1 MKKVITLLLSLAL
14 LLSILPVSA
23 LATEWTEAPEFA
35 MTATREDDTITLKLY
50 PKTKFVFSSLGFNV
64 AYPDDKV
71 TLVENMDE
79 EDENYIVVLNKVSNT
94 KFPTMNITPG
104 NIAYAFAAATNTT
117 FAAEKPVLTVH
128 FTVNAGVGGKID
140 FAVTNLNAG
149 QTGDVSK
156 IYPSS
161 EFPTASVTIS
171 GGVTPPAHTCTLTK
185 VDAKAATCTED
196 GNIEYYQCS
205 DPTCGKLYKDAAGTQ
220 EITKADTVIKAGH
233 KYGDLIPEVSA
244 TCGKDGV
251 KAHYECSVCH
261 KNFDTNYAELTDLVI
276 PATGEH
282 IWDLVEKEV
291 EGATTHTK
299 ECKVCGMTEE
309 ETHDKWPGDEPIEW
323 TSNDDYH
330 WHKFA
335 CGTIM
340 DKAAHTWDAGV
351 ETTPATCTKAGEKTL
366 TCTECGH
373 EKIVTIPKADH
384 QYKWTNDETNHWQEC
399 TVCGDIIDKAEHT
412 YAPHKCEEAATCTKA
427 ECGYVKPAGQHT
439 WNDGVVTKE
448 ATCAEPGEKT
458 FTCKVC
464 SETKTEP
471 IKAPGHSL
479 TKVEAVAA
487 TCTEGGNNE
496 YYTCSVC
503 KKVFKADKTTET
515 TVTDE
520 TLAALGHSMTKIP
533 AKAATCTEPGNSEY
547 YTCGTCGKFF
557 SDEAGKTEIAK
568 DSWVIDALKHDFTG
582 AWVNTDAAGH
592 YHKCTRCDATD
603 TVIKHTY
610 SGKACTEADNCT
622 VCGYAKAPGVHA
634 WGTVDYQWSVSE
646 NNNMGCTATVKCTN
660 CEAVEADTA
669 IVGSNIITPAT
680 CTEAGMIRY
689 TATFSSELFAPQT
702 KEDPIPALGHTLTK
716 VEAKAATCTEVGN
729 REYYTCGTCGK
740 FFSDKDGKTEIAKDS
755 WVINALGHKLT
766 RTAAKAATCTEPG
779 NNEYYTCGTCGK
791 FFSDKDGK
799 NEIAKDSWVINAL
812 GHSMTKTDAKA
823 ATCTEPGNS
832 KYYTCGNCG
841 KFFSDADGKTEIVKD
856 SWVIK
861 ALDHDFTGA
870 WVNTDA
876 AGHYHKCSRCDATD
890 TVIKH
895 TYSGKPCDKA
905 DNCTVCGYVK
915 AAGVHAWGTAEYKW
929 GDDNKSC
936 TATVKCTN
944 CEAVETDAAAI
955 GINTTPATC
964 TVDGKTVYTATFSSE
979 LFTTK
984 TKEVTIDKLGHTYGA
999 PVWSWSEDGKT
1010 ATATFTCTREGCT
1023 AETTGH
1029 AQTVTA
1035 TVSGKQNVAPTCTD
1049 KGTTTYTAKVT
1060 FEKKDYADT
1069 KNVQDI
1075 KALGHKLTKTAAKAA
1090 TCEAAG
1096 NKEYYTCGTC
1106 GKFFSDK
1113 DGKNEIVKDSWV
1125 INAPGHTLTKTAA
1138 VTPTCAAGGNN
1149 EYWTCSVCHKV
1160 FKADKTTETT
1170 VAKETLAKNPAN
1182 HTGETE
1188 QRGAVAASCMT
1199 AGRKADTYCKG
1210 CGVRL
1215 SVGELIDPTGNHN
1228 YVNGVCTTCGNKQ
1241 PANGDTIKAAIE
1253 KVVADAK
1260 EAVEKVLDEAIKN
1273 ETDANTKKILEKLK
1287 SYVSGSSKL
1296 QAVYNVTMKKG
1307 EEGDTPLANG
1317 ETLADA
1323 QNVTIAISKETY
1335 NALKSGAKIV
1345 ESYLVDDTGN
1355 AQTREINATLNEVK
1369 DEGGKVTGYTVTFAA
1384 DRTAA
1389 YGLMTKT
1396 SSGGPSS
1403 GSGSSYTS
1411 GQSFT
1416 TDLPADSINRVTVN
1430 GKKLD
1435 SKYYTVSSNGS
1446 GSIVT
1451 LTDAYL
1457 ATLKAGK
1464 YTVKIENKTHVSTG
1478 TFTIKADGTLSSP
1491 KTADAGIALYAV
1503 MAVSSLM
1510 GTAVVSKKRRK
1521 A

>member
-1 MKKVITLLLSLAL
+1 MMKKILSKGISLLLTVAMVLSL
-14 LLSILPVSA
+14 VS
-23 LATEWTEAPEFA
+23 T
-35 MTATREDDTITLKLY
+35 
-50 PKTKFVFSSLGFNV
+50 S
-64 AYPDDKV
+64 
-71 TLVENMDE
+71 
-79 EDENYIVVLNKVSNT
+79 
-94 KFPTMNITPG
+94 
-104 NIAYAFAAATNTT
+104 AFAADFSKLKVTGGEVVLDGTN
-117 FAAEKPVLTVH
+117 PGTV
-128 FTVNAGVGGKID
+128 TVSWTG
-140 FAVTNLNAG
+140 
-149 QTGDVSK
+149 TGDYEIYGIEGIWSLKETGATDKLKLTEITSEILTFKGMNYVDVPSGKLMWTDDSFDDPGVIAAGKNLISATYSVAADTPAGTYTVTYQSINLIGDDAENDMTGGTVSFDITVK
-156 IYPSS
+156 TS
-161 EFPTASVTIS
+161 
-171 GGVTPPAHTCTLTK
+171 VTPPAHTCTLTK
-185 VDAKAATCTED
+185 VPAKAATCTED

-220 EITKADTVIKAGH
+220 EITNKEDTVIKAGH

-276 PATGEH
+276 PATGKH

-309 ETHDKWPGDEPIEW
+309 ETHDKWPGDYPIEW

-330 WHKFA
+330 WHQFA

-366 TCTECGH
+366 TCTVCGH

-399 TVCGDIIDKAEHT
+399 SVCHDIIDKAEHT
-412 YAPHKCEEAATCTKA
+412 YAPHKCEETATCTKA
-427 ECGYVKPAGQHT
+427 ECGYVKPAGQHSWDEGKVT
-439 WNDGVVTKE
+439 TPAACTTDGV
-448 ATCAEPGEKT
+448 KT

-471 IKAPGHSL
+471 IKASGHSL

-515 TVTDE
+515 TVADE
-520 TLAALGHSMTKIP
+520 TLAALGHK
-533 AKAATCTEPGNSEY
+533 
-547 YTCGTCGKFF
+547 
-557 SDEAGKTEIAK
+557 
-568 DSWVIDALKHDFTG
+568 
-582 AWVNTDAAGH
+582 
-592 YHKCTRCDATD
+592 
-603 TVIKHTY
+603 
-610 SGKACTEADNCT
+610 
-622 VCGYAKAPGVHA
+622 
-634 WGTVDYQWSVSE
+634 
-646 NNNMGCTATVKCTN
+646 
-660 CEAVEADTA
+660 
-669 IVGSNIITPAT
+669 
-680 CTEAGMIRY
+680 
-689 TATFSSELFAPQT
+689 
-702 KEDPIPALGHTLTK
+702 LTK
-716 VEAKAATCTEVGN
+716 TEAKAATCTE
-729 REYYTCGTCGK
+729 
-740 FFSDKDGKTEIAKDS
+740 A
-755 WVINALGHKLT
+755 
-766 RTAAKAATCTEPG
+766 
-779 NNEYYTCGTCGK
+779 
-791 FFSDKDGK
+791 
-799 NEIAKDSWVINAL
+799 
-812 GHSMTKTDAKA
+812 
-823 ATCTEPGNS
+823 GNS
-832 KYYTCGNCG
+832 EYYTCGNCG
-841 KFFSDADGKTEIVKD
+841 KFFSDEAGKNESAKD

-861 ALDHDFTGA
+861 ALGHDFTGA

-890 TVIKH
+890 TVVKH
-895 TYSGKPCDKA
+895 TFNGKPCNEEDK
-905 DNCTVCGYVK
+905 CTVCGYVK

-929 GDDNKSC
+929 SDDYKSC

-944 CEAVETDAAAI
+944 CEAVETDTAII
-955 GINTTPATC
+955 GIDTTPATC

-979 LFTTK
+979 LFTTQ

-1035 TVSGKQNVAPTCTD
+1035 TVSGKQKVAPTCTD

-1060 FEKKDYADT
+1060 FETKDYTDT
-1069 KNVQDI
+1069 KDVQDI
-1075 KALGHKLTKTAAKAA
+1075 PALGHKLTKTPAVKP
-1090 TCEAAG
+1090 TCAAG
-1096 NKEYYTCGTC
+1096 GNNEYWTCSVC
-1106 GKFFSDK
+1106 KKVFKADK
-1113 DGKNEIVKDSWV
+1113 TTETTV
-1125 INAPGHTLTKTAA
+1125 AAETLAALGHKLTETPA

-1149 EYWTCSVCHKV
+1149 AYWTCSVCHKV

-1170 VAKETLAKNPAN
+1170 VAAEKLAKDPAN
-1182 HTGETE
+1182 HTGET
-1188 QRGAVAASCMT
+1188 RTSGYMAASCMT
-1199 AGRKADTYCKG
+1199 AGRTADTYCTG

-1215 SVGELIDPTGNHN
+1215 SVGAFTPPTGNHN
-1228 YVNGVCTTCGNKQ
+1228 YVGGVCTTCGNKQ
-1241 PANGDTIKAAIE
+1241 PANGDTIKAAIKE
-1253 KVVADAK
+1253 IVADAK
-1260 EAVEKVLDEAIKN
+1260 ADVEKALNEAIK
-1273 ETDANTKKILEKLK
+1273 DADESTKRILGKLQK
-1287 SYVSGSSKL
+1287 LFGSKL

-1307 EEGDTPLANG
+1307 EMGDTPLANG

-1323 QNVTIAISKETY
+1323 QNVTIAINEETY
-1335 NALKSGAKIV
+1335 NALRSGAKIV
-1345 ESYLVDDTGN
+1345 ESYLDKDGN
-1355 AQTREINATLNEVK
+1355 AQAREINATLNEVK
-1369 DEGGKVTGYTVTFAA
+1369 GEGGKVTGYTVTFAA
-1384 DRTAA
+1384 DKTAA

-1396 SSGGPSS
+1396 SSGGSS

-1491 KTADAGIALYAV
+1491 RTADAGIALYA
-1503 MAVSSLM
+1503 MLAVSSLM